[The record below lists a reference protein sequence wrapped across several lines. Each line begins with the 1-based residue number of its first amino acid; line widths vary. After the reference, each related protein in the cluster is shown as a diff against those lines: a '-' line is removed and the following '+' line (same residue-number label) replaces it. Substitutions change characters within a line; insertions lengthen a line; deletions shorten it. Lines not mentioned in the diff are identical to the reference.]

1 MMLPAILAGLATGM
15 VLGLFGSGGSI
26 IALPALLYL
35 LHVEP
40 KSAIAMSLGVVAV
53 TATIT
58 ALHNWRKGLVD
69 VRIAAVFGLFG
80 VAGTFAGARLGLLT
94 PVTIQLGLFALVM
107 YAAAWR
113 MLKPVKLAAPAAGG
127 VVIAGG
133 GTAALAYC
141 GETCA
146 PKKCAGPSQ
155 ALLGPS
161 GGTER
166 SEVSGE
172 TGNRAGPSQALLG
185 PSGGTER
192 SEVSGEANLGHIAL
206 HGIGVG
212 VLTGLVG
219 VGGGFLIVPALV
231 LLSGIPM
238 KTAVGTSLAIV
249 AAKSY
254 AGFAG
259 YMGGVPV
266 DYAVMGGFTVVTV
279 IGSFLGAHFSD
290 RLSQAML
297 KKAFAWFLVVVATYI
312 LFKSVL

>member
-1 MMLPAILAGLATGM
+1 MGMFAILAGLATGL

-53 TATIT
+53 TATVS
-58 ALHNWRKGLVD
+58 ALDNWRRGLVD
-69 VRIAAVFGLFG
+69 VRVALVFGLFG

-94 PVTIQLGLFALVM
+94 PVAIQLGLFALVM

-113 MLKPVKLAAPAAGG
+113 MLKPARLTVPAAGVENVG
-127 VVIAGG
+127 NVAAIGG
-133 GTAALAYC
+133 C
-141 GETCA
+141 HDFFSPCM
-146 PKKCAGPSQ
+146 
-155 ALLGPS
+155 
-161 GGTER
+161 
-166 SEVSGE
+166 
-172 TGNRAGPSQALLG
+172 
-185 PSGGTER
+185 
-192 SEVSGEANLGHIAL
+192 GHIAL

-212 VLTGLVG
+212 LLTGLVG

-259 YMGGVPV
+259 YMGGVPI
-266 DYAVMGGFTVVTV
+266 DWALMGGFTAIT
-279 IGSFLGAHFSD
+279 IAGSFVGAHFST
-290 RLSQAML
+290 RISQNAL
-297 KKAFAWFLVVVATYI
+297 KKAFAWFLVAVASYI
-312 LFKSVL
+312 LFNNVIGA

>member
-1 MMLPAILAGLATGM
+1 MDILAILAGLATGM

-26 IALPALLYL
+26 IALPALMYL

-53 TATIT
+53 TATVS
-58 ALHNWRKGLVD
+58 ALDNWRRGLVD
-69 VRIAAVFGLFG
+69 ARVALVFGLFG
-80 VAGTFAGARLGLLT
+80 VAGTFAGARLGVVT
-94 PVTIQLGLFALVM
+94 PVVIQLGLFALVM

-113 MLKPVKLAAPAAGG
+113 MLRPAVPRPALAEG
-127 VVIAGG
+127 VVAVGG
-133 GTAALAYC
+133 GTAAL
-141 GETCA
+141 
-146 PKKCAGPSQ
+146 
-155 ALLGPS
+155 
-161 GGTER
+161 GGCR
-166 SEVSGE
+166 DFFS
-172 TGNRAGPSQALLG
+172 PCM
-185 PSGGTER
+185 
-192 SEVSGEANLGHIAL
+192 GHIAL

-266 DYAVMGGFTVVTV
+266 DWAVMGSFTVVTV
-279 IGSFLGAHFSD
+279 VGSFLGTHFSK
-290 RLSQAML
+290 RLSQETL
-297 KKAFAWFLVVVATYI
+297 KKGFAWFLVAVATYI
-312 LFKSVL
+312 VFKSVL

>member
-1 MMLPAILAGLATGM
+1 MEILAIVAGLATGM

-26 IALPALLYL
+26 IALPALMYL

-53 TATIT
+53 TATVSG
-58 ALHNWRKGLVD
+58 LDNWRRGLVD
-69 VRIAAVFGLFG
+69 ARVALVFGLFG
-80 VAGTFAGARLGLLT
+80 VAGTFAGARLGLVT
-94 PVTIQLGLFALVM
+94 PVVMQLGLFALVM

-113 MLKPVKLAAPAAGG
+113 MLKPVRVAVPAGG
-127 VVIAGG
+127 VVGAGG
-133 GTAALAYC
+133 GTAALSDCNA
-141 GETCA
+141 TCA
-146 PKKCAGPSQ
+146 PHMA
-155 ALLGPS
+155 
-161 GGTER
+161 
-166 SEVSGE
+166 
-172 TGNRAGPSQALLG
+172 
-185 PSGGTER
+185 
-192 SEVSGEANLGHIAL
+192 HIAL

-259 YMGGVPV
+259 YMGGVPI
-266 DYAVMGGFTVVTV
+266 DWGVMGSFTVVTV
-279 IGSFLGAHFSD
+279 LGSFIGARFSS
-290 RLSQAML
+290 RLSQEAL
-297 KKAFAWFLVVVATYI
+297 KKGFAWFLAVVATYI
-312 LFKSVL
+312 LFKSVIGV